1 MIDIVQIIF
10 EQFSDRKI
18 DPDSE
23 YKKSMNKV
31 IDNTIKL
38 DESLSN
44 EQRLLFKNYEKSTFE
59 LQSLNDYELIRF
71 VLDFV
76 SHTINFNKKR

>member
-18 DPDSE
+18 DSDSE

-31 IDNTIKL
+31 IDNAIKL

-76 SHTINFNKKR
+76 SQTINFNKKR

>member
-44 EQRLLFKNYEKSTFE
+44 EQRLLFKNYEK
-59 LQSLNDYELIRF
+59 
-71 VLDFV
+71 
-76 SHTINFNKKR
+76 

>member
-1 MIDIVQIIF
+1 
-10 EQFSDRKI
+10 
-18 DPDSE
+18 
-23 YKKSMNKV
+23 MNKV

-76 SHTINFNKKR
+76 SQTINFNKKR

>member
-18 DPDSE
+18 DSDSE

-76 SHTINFNKKR
+76 SQTINFNKKR